1 MKKIISL
8 FFVLTLTG
16 AIYAQQETLA
26 NGDVAAM
33 TAAGL
38 SADVIITKIQASK
51 NRFDVSTTALI
62 ELKKAG
68 VPDNVITL
76 MLSKQQAELPALQIP
91 PPPAT
96 AEKAP
101 SGVSEK
107 KAITAA
113 ATIAFSKSSL
123 QPSLSALE
131 KELLKRPDWRGLNL
145 TIVRYQSAADLSVEI
160 SFVHGSVLT
169 HRYTYSIFDRR
180 SGTVVGAGETTS
192 WGSLAE
198 NLARHIAKGLT
209 RVQTGT

>member
-1 MKKIISL
+1 M
-8 FFVLTLTG
+8 LT
-16 AIYAQQETLA
+16 AAAYAQQETLA
-26 NGDVAAM
+26 NADVAAM
-33 TAAGL
+33 ASAGL
-38 SADVIITKIQASK
+38 SADVIITKIQASN
-51 NRFDVSTTALI
+51 NRFDVSTNALI

-76 MLSKQQAELPALQIP
+76 MLAKQQAELPAVQIP
-91 PPPAT
+91 PPAA
-96 AEKAP
+96 AEKVP
-101 SGVSEK
+101 SSVSEK

-145 TIVRYQSAADLSVEI
+145 TIVRYQTAADLSVEI
-160 SFVHGSVLT
+160 NFVHGSVLT
-169 HRYTYSIFDRR
+169 HRYTYRIFDRR

-209 RVQTGT
+209 RVQAGT